1 LSRDEVSPRANKQ
14 KPNSTDALAD
24 KDLLKMF
31 QSFVLNKEEAVKH
44 SDDEIANPKMN
55 VKSAGTSLLAG
66 YLKTEPKF
74 DTLFGAFRQA

>member
-1 LSRDEVSPRANKQ
+1 
-14 KPNSTDALAD
+14 
-24 KDLLKMF
+24 MF

-44 SDDEIANPKMN
+44 SDDEIANSKMN